1 MSGRSITANC
11 LRPDREIKNLTG
23 KKNQLNETLKETLR
37 VIPLGG
43 LGEIGKNMMAFE
55 FGADIIIVDC
65 GVQFPEEGM
74 PGVDLIIPDVSYLV
88 ERADRV
94 RGILITHGHEDH
106 IGALPFVLPQLA
118 APVFAPRLAQGLI
131 AAKLK
136 ERRATRGFEC
146 TPIDP
151 GIPYQFGE
159 NFAARWFRVC
169 HSIPDAMGIAI
180 NTPVGTVIH
189 TGDFKIDH
197 TPVDGRT
204 IDLTALAKY
213 GDDGVLLLLSDSTY
227 AEVPGYTLSERVV
240 GEALDRA
247 IREAPGRV
255 LVATF
260 ASLVS
265 RVQQVV
271 DAAERHG
278 RKVSIVGRSMVDT
291 VNVATQLDYLRL
303 PPGILL
309 PLSATRNLPPEQV
322 VLLTTGSQGEPTSA
336 LVRIAKEEHR
346 DVRIMPGDT
355 VVISAT
361 PIPGNE
367 LPVSRTI
374 DNLLRQKARVLYD
387 RIATVHVHGH
397 ASQEELKLVLSL
409 VKPRFFVPVHG
420 EYRHLNA
427 HAQIAWDMGVA
438 EDGIFVL
445 EDGDVLELTA
455 TEGKTAERINAGPI
469 YVDGISRRD
478 VQSPVLTQRRSLSK
492 DGVVVVALTVE
503 QGSLTLAAEPLTV
516 ASGFMEE
523 GETDTLFA
531 ELAAH
536 IVSELSFNGG
546 SPASYDELKA
556 KVRETAR
563 KFIASETR
571 RSPMIIPVVTE
582 V

>member
-1 MSGRSITANC
+1 MA
-11 LRPDREIKNLTG
+11 EK
-23 KKNQLNETLKETLR
+23 LR

-43 LGEIGKNMMAFE
+43 LGEIGKNMLALE
-55 FGADIIIVDC
+55 YGDDIVVVDC

-74 PGVDLIIPDVSYLV
+74 LGVDLIIPDVSYLV

-106 IGALPFVLPQLA
+106 IGALPYVLPQLS
-118 APVFAPRLAQGLI
+118 APVFAPLLAHGLI
-131 AAKLK
+131 SAKLK
-136 ERRATRGFEC
+136 ERRATREFSV
-146 TPIDP
+146 TAIDP
-151 GIPYQFGE
+151 GVPYQFGQH
-159 NFAARWFRVC
+159 FAARWFRVC

-180 NTPVGTVIH
+180 STPLGTVIH

-204 IDLTALAKY
+204 IDLTALANY
-213 GDDGVLLLLSDSTY
+213 GSEGVLLLLSDSTY
-227 AEVPGYTLSERVV
+227 AEVPGYTPSEQVV

-255 LVATF
+255 MVATF

-291 VNVATQLDYLRL
+291 ANVASDLGYLRL
-303 PPGILL
+303 PPGILQ
-309 PLSATRNLPPEQV
+309 PLHATRDLPPEQV
-322 VLLTTGSQGEPTSA
+322 VLMTTGSQGEPTSA
-336 LVRIAKEEHR
+336 LVRIANEGHR
-346 DVRIMPGDT
+346 DVKIMAGDT

-367 LPVSRTI
+367 LHVSRTI
-374 DNLLRQKARVLYD
+374 DNLLRQGARVLYD
-387 RIATVHVHGH
+387 RNATVHVHGH

-409 VKPRFFVPVHG
+409 VKPRHFVPVHG

-427 HAQIAWDMGVA
+427 HAQLAWDMGVA
-438 EDGIFVL
+438 EEGIFVL
-445 EDGDVLELTA
+445 EDGDVLELDA
-455 TEGKTAERINAGPI
+455 TGGAIGERIKAGPI

-478 VQSPVLTQRRSLSK
+478 VQSPVLSQRRSLSR
-492 DGVVVVALTVE
+492 DGVVVIVLTIGQDSRLPTVR
-503 QGSLTLAAEPLTV
+503 PLTV

-523 GETDTLFA
+523 GESNQLFE
-531 ELAAH
+531 ELAEHLVAE
-536 IVSELSFNGG
+536 ISSNGG
-546 SPASYDELKA
+546 PPSSNEELKR

-563 KFIASETR
+563 SFIANATR

>member
-1 MSGRSITANC
+1 MVEK
-11 LRPDREIKNLTG
+11 LRI
-23 KKNQLNETLKETLR
+23 
-37 VIPLGG
+37 IPLGG
-43 LGEIGKNMMAFE
+43 LGEIGKNMMALE
-55 FGADIIIVDC
+55 FGDDIVIVDC

-74 PGVDLIIPDVSYLV
+74 LGVDLIIPDVSYLV
-88 ERADRV
+88 ERVDRV
-94 RGILITHGHEDH
+94 RGILITHDEDH
-106 IGALPFVLPQLA
+106 IGALPFVLPQLPV
-118 APVFAPRLAQGLI
+118 PVFAPKLAHGLI
-131 AAKLK
+131 SAKLK
-136 ERRATRGFEC
+136 ERRITREFTS

-151 GIPYQFGE
+151 GIPYQFGQ

-180 NTPVGTVIH
+180 STPIGTVIH

-204 IDLTALAKY
+204 IELTTLANY
-213 GDDGVLLLLSDSTY
+213 GTEGVLLLLSDSTY
-227 AEVPGYTLSERVV
+227 AEVPGYTPSEQVV

-255 LVATF
+255 MVATF

-271 DAAERHG
+271 DAAEKYG

-291 VNVATQLDYLRL
+291 VNVASDLDYLRL

-309 PLSATRNLPPEQV
+309 PLNATRNLPPEQV

-336 LVRIAKEEHR
+336 LVRISNNEHR
-346 DVRIMPGDT
+346 DVKIMPGDT
-355 VVISAT
+355 VVVSAT

-367 LPVSRTI
+367 VPVSRTI
-374 DNLLRQKARVLYD
+374 DNLLRQGARVLHD

-427 HAQIAWDMGVA
+427 HAQLAWDMGVA
-438 EDGIFVL
+438 KEGIFVL
-445 EDGDVLELTA
+445 EDGDVLELDAEKGTA
-455 TEGKTAERINAGPI
+455 GERIKAGPI

-478 VQSPVLTQRRSLSK
+478 VQSPVLSQRRSLSK
-492 DGVVVVALTVE
+492 DGVVVVVLTIGHDSRMPTV
-503 QGSLTLAAEPLTV
+503 QPLTV

-523 GETDTLFA
+523 GETGALFE
-531 ELAAH
+531 ELGEH
-536 IVSELSFNGG
+536 LVTELSSNGG
-546 SPASYDELKA
+546 PPTTNDELKR

-563 KFIASETR
+563 SFIANATR
-571 RSPMIIPVVTE
+571 RSPK
-582 V
+582 

>member
-1 MSGRSITANC
+1 MCA
-11 LRPDREIKNLTG
+11 
-23 KKNQLNETLKETLR
+23 QLADKLR

-43 LGEIGKNMMAFE
+43 LGEIGKNMMALE
-55 FGADIIIVDC
+55 YADDIIIIDC

-74 PGVDLIIPDVSYLV
+74 LGVDLIIPDVSYLV
-88 ERADRV
+88 ERADRI

-106 IGALPFVLPQLA
+106 IGALPFVLPQI
-118 APVFAPRLAQGLI
+118 PTQVFAPRLAHGLI
-131 AAKLK
+131 SAKLK
-136 ERRATRGFEC
+136 ERRATREFTS

-151 GIPYQFGE
+151 GIPYQFGQH
-159 NFAARWFRVC
+159 FAARWFRVC
-169 HSIPDAMGIAI
+169 HSIPDAMGIAVS
-180 NTPVGTVIH
+180 TPLGTVIH

-204 IDLTALAKY
+204 IDLTTLAGY
-213 GDDGVLLLLSDSTY
+213 GAEGVLLLLSDSTY
-227 AEVPGYTLSERVV
+227 AEVPGYTLSEQVV

-247 IREAPGRV
+247 IGEAPGRV
-255 LVATF
+255 MVATF

-278 RKVSIVGRSMVDT
+278 RKVSIVGRSMVET
-291 VNVATQLDYLRL
+291 VNVASELGYLRL

-309 PLSATRNLPPEQV
+309 PLNGTRNLPPDQV
-322 VLLTTGSQGEPTSA
+322 VLMTTGSQGEPTSA
-336 LVRIAKEEHR
+336 LVRIANEEHR
-346 DVRIMPGDT
+346 DVKIMAGDT

-374 DNLLRQKARVLYD
+374 DNLLRQGARVLYD

-409 VKPRFFVPVHG
+409 VKPHYFVPVHG

-427 HAQIAWDMGVA
+427 HAQLAWDMGVGQ
-438 EDGIFVL
+438 DGIFVL
-445 EDGDVLELTA
+445 EDGDVLELGASGASTV
-455 TEGKTAERINAGPI
+455 GRIKAGPI
-469 YVDGISRRD
+469 FVDGVSRRD
-478 VQSPVLTQRRSLSK
+478 TQSPILTQRRSLSK
-492 DGVVVVALTVE
+492 DGVVVVVLTVDRD
-503 QGSLTLAAEPLTV
+503 SLAPTGDPLTV
-516 ASGFMEE
+516 ASGFMDE
-523 GETDTLFA
+523 GETGSLFD
-531 ELAAH
+531 ELGAH
-536 IVSELSFNGG
+536 LVSELSANGG
-546 SPASYDELKA
+546 PPSTQDELKA

-563 KFIASETR
+563 SFIANATR

>member
-1 MSGRSITANC
+1 MNAQKS
-11 LRPDREIKNLTG
+11 EK
-23 KKNQLNETLKETLR
+23 LR

-43 LGEIGKNMMAFE
+43 LGEIGKNMMALE
-55 FGADIIIVDC
+55 YDDEIVIIDC

-88 ERADRV
+88 ERADRI

-106 IGALPFVLPQLA
+106 IGALPLILPQI
-118 APVFAPRLAQGLI
+118 PTQVFAPRLAHGLI
-131 AAKLK
+131 SAKLK
-136 ERRATRGFEC
+136 ERRATREFTS

-151 GIPYQFGE
+151 GIPYQFGQY
-159 NFAARWFRVC
+159 FAARWFRVC
-169 HSIPDAMGIAI
+169 HSIPDAMGIALH
-180 NTPVGTVIH
+180 TPLGTVIH

-204 IDLTALAKY
+204 IDLTTLASY
-213 GDDGVLLLLSDSTY
+213 GEEGVLLLLSDSTY
-227 AEVPGYTLSERVV
+227 AEVPGYTPSERVV

-271 DAAERHG
+271 DAAARYG
-278 RKVSIVGRSMVDT
+278 RKVSIVGRSMVGT
-291 VNVATQLDYLRL
+291 VNVASELGYLRL
-303 PPGILL
+303 PPGVLL
-309 PLSATRNLPPEQV
+309 PLNATRNMPPEQV
-322 VLLTTGSQGEPTSA
+322 VLMTTGSQGEPTSA
-336 LVRIAKEEHR
+336 LVRIANEEHR
-346 DVRIMPGDT
+346 DVSIMAGDT

-374 DNLLRQKARVLYD
+374 DNLLRQGARVLYD

-409 VKPRFFVPVHG
+409 VKPRYFVPVHG

-427 HAQIAWDMGVA
+427 HAQLAWDMGTGK
-438 EDGIFVL
+438 DGIFVL
-445 EDGDVLELTA
+445 EDGDVLEIGP
-455 TEGKTAERINAGPI
+455 EGASTGERIKAGPI

-478 VQSPVLTQRRSLSK
+478 TRSKVLTQRRSLSK
-492 DGVVVVALTVE
+492 DGVVVVVVPLDRVSRSPA
-503 QGSLTLAAEPLTV
+503 GDPLTV

-523 GETDTLFA
+523 GETETLFQ
-531 ELAAH
+531 ELGAH
-536 IVSELSFNGG
+536 LVSELSLNGG
-546 SPASYDELKA
+546 PPPTEDEIKS

-563 KFIASETR
+563 SFIGNVTR

>member
-1 MSGRSITANC
+1 MIQQQT
-11 LRPDREIKNLTG
+11 EK
-23 KKNQLNETLKETLR
+23 LR

-43 LGEIGKNMMAFE
+43 LGEIGKNMMALE
-55 FGADIIIVDC
+55 FGDDIIIIDC

-74 PGVDLIIPDVSYLV
+74 LGVDLIIPNVSYLV

-106 IGALPFVLPQLA
+106 IGALPYVLPQLPA
-118 APVFAPRLAQGLI
+118 KVFAPRLAHGLI
-131 AAKLK
+131 SAKLK
-136 ERRATRGFEC
+136 ERRATRVFEC

-151 GIPYQFGE
+151 GIPYQFGQ

-169 HSIPDAMGIAI
+169 HSIPDAMGIAVS
-180 NTPVGTVIH
+180 TPLGTVIH

-204 IDLTALAKY
+204 IDLTALANY
-213 GDDGVLLLLSDSTY
+213 GSEGVLLLLSDSTY
-227 AEVPGYTLSERVV
+227 AEVPGYTPSEQVV

-255 LVATF
+255 MVATF

-291 VNVATQLDYLRL
+291 VNVASELGYLRM

-309 PLSATRNLPPEQV
+309 PLNSTRELPPEQV
-322 VLLTTGSQGEPTSA
+322 VLMTTGSQGEPTSA
-336 LVRIAKEEHR
+336 LVRIANQEHR

-367 LPVSRTI
+367 LAVSRTI
-374 DNLLRQKARVLYD
+374 DNLLRQKARVIYD

-409 VKPRFFVPVHG
+409 VKPRYFVPVHG

-427 HAQIAWDMGVA
+427 HAQLAWDLGLA
-438 EDGIFVL
+438 KDGIFIL
-445 EDGDVLELTA
+445 EDGHVLELGA
-455 TEGKTAERINAGPI
+455 EGSTTGEQVIAGPI
-469 YVDGISRRD
+469 YLDGISRRD
-478 VQSPVLTQRRSLSK
+478 MQSPVLTQRRSLSR
-492 DGVVVVALTVE
+492 DGVVVVVLTVE
-503 QGSLTLAAEPLTV
+503 QGSLVPAGEPLTV

-523 GETDTLFA
+523 GETVGLFE
-531 ELAAH
+531 ELGSH
-536 IVSELSFNGG
+536 LLSQLSANGG
-546 SPASYDELKA
+546 SPSTHDELKS

-563 KFIASETR
+563 SFIANATR

>member
-1 MSGRSITANC
+1 MSDQT
-11 LRPDREIKNLTG
+11 T
-23 KKNQLNETLKETLR
+23 ETLR

-43 LGEIGKNMMAFE
+43 LGEIGKNMLALE
-55 FGADIIIVDC
+55 YADDIVIIDC

-74 PGVDLIIPDVSYLV
+74 LGVDLIIPDVSYLV
-88 ERADRV
+88 ERADRI

-106 IGALPFVLPQLA
+106 IGALPFILPQI
-118 APVFAPRLAQGLI
+118 PSDVYAPRLAHGLI
-131 AAKLK
+131 SAKLK
-136 ERRATRGFEC
+136 ERRATRQFTS

-151 GIPYQFGE
+151 GIAYQFGQH
-159 NFAARWFRVC
+159 FAARWFRVC

-180 NTPVGTVIH
+180 STPLGTVIH

-204 IDLTALAKY
+204 IDLTALARY
-213 GDDGVLLLLSDSTY
+213 GDSGVLLLLSDSTY
-227 AEVPGYTLSERVV
+227 AEVPGYTPSERLV

-247 IREAPGRV
+247 IGEAPGRV
-255 LVATF
+255 MVATF

-271 DAAERHG
+271 DAAQHHG
-278 RKVSIVGRSMVDT
+278 RKVSIVGRSMVET
-291 VNVATQLDYLRL
+291 VNVASELGYLRL
-303 PPGILL
+303 PPGVLL

-322 VLLTTGSQGEPTSA
+322 VLMTTGSQGEPTSA
-336 LVRIAKEEHR
+336 LVRIANEEHR
-346 DVRIMPGDT
+346 DVSIMAGDT

-374 DNLLRQKARVLYD
+374 DNLLRQGARVVYD

-397 ASQEELKLVLSL
+397 ASQEELKLVLNL
-409 VKPRFFVPVHG
+409 VKPRYFVPVHG

-427 HAQIAWDMGVA
+427 HAQIAWDLGVA
-438 EDGIFVL
+438 QDGIFVL
-445 EDGDVLELTA
+445 EDGDVLEFGPDGA
-455 TEGKTAERINAGPI
+455 KTGERIKAGPI
-469 YVDGISRRD
+469 FVDGVSRRD
-478 VQSPVLTQRRSLSK
+478 TRSRVLTQRRSLSR
-492 DGVVVVALTVE
+492 DGVVVVVVPIDRTNGLPA
-503 QGSLTLAAEPLTV
+503 GDPLTV
-516 ASGFMEE
+516 ASGFMEDSE
-523 GETDTLFA
+523 TGELFQ
-531 ELAAH
+531 ELGIH
-536 IVSELSFNGG
+536 LVTELSQNGG
-546 SPASYDELKA
+546 PPPTQDEIKS

-563 KFIASETR
+563 SFIVNSTR

>member
-1 MSGRSITANC
+1 MNAQVS
-11 LRPDREIKNLTG
+11 EK
-23 KKNQLNETLKETLR
+23 LR

-43 LGEIGKNMMAFE
+43 LGEIGKNMMALE
-55 FGADIIIVDC
+55 YADEIIIIDC

-74 PGVDLIIPDVSYLV
+74 LGVDLIIPDVSYLM
-88 ERADRV
+88 ERADKI

-106 IGALPFVLPQLA
+106 IGALPFILPQI
-118 APVFAPRLAQGLI
+118 PTHVFAPRLAHGLI
-131 AAKLK
+131 SAKLK
-136 ERRATRGFEC
+136 ERRATREFTS

-151 GIPYQFGE
+151 GIPYQFGQH
-159 NFAARWFRVC
+159 FAARWFRVC

-180 NTPVGTVIH
+180 STPLGTVIH

-204 IDLTALAKY
+204 FDLTALASY
-213 GDDGVLLLLSDSTY
+213 GEDGVLLLLSDSTY
-227 AEVPGYTLSERVV
+227 AEVPGYTPSERVV

-291 VNVATQLDYLRL
+291 VNVASELGYLRL

-309 PLSATRNLPPEQV
+309 PLNATRKLPPDQV
-322 VLLTTGSQGEPTSA
+322 VLMTTGSQGEPTSA
-336 LVRIAKEEHR
+336 LVRIANEDHR
-346 DVRIMPGDT
+346 DVSIMAGDT

-374 DNLLRQKARVLYD
+374 DNLLRQGARVLYD

-409 VKPRFFVPVHG
+409 VKPRYFVPVHG

-427 HAQIAWDMGVA
+427 HAQLAWDLGTA
-438 EDGIFVL
+438 KDGIFVL
-445 EDGDVLELTA
+445 EDGDVLELSADGPSTG
-455 TEGKTAERINAGPI
+455 EQIKAGPI
-469 YVDGISRRD
+469 FVDGLARRD
-478 VQSPVLTQRRSLSK
+478 TRSKVLTQRRSLSR
-492 DGVVVVALTVE
+492 DGVVVVVVPLDRNSRAPA
-503 QGSLTLAAEPLTV
+503 GDPLTV
-516 ASGFMEE
+516 ASGFMED
-523 GETDTLFA
+523 GETDSLFQ
-531 ELAAH
+531 ELGAH
-536 IVSELSFNGG
+536 LVSELALSGG
-546 SPASYDELKA
+546 PPPAEDEIKA

-563 KFIASETR
+563 SFISNVTR

>member
-1 MSGRSITANC
+1 MTT
-11 LRPDREIKNLTG
+11 LQTG
-23 KKNQLNETLKETLR
+23 KLR

-43 LGEIGKNMMAFE
+43 LGEIGKNMMALE
-55 FGADIIIVDC
+55 FGDDIIIVDC

-74 PGVDLIIPDVSYLV
+74 LGVDLIIPDISYLV

-106 IGALPFVLPQLA
+106 IGALPFVLPQLT
-118 APVFAPRLAQGLI
+118 APVFAPRLAHGLI

-151 GIPYQFGE
+151 GIPYQFGQ

-180 NTPVGTVIH
+180 STPLGTVIH

-204 IDLTALAKY
+204 IDLTALANY
-213 GDDGVLLLLSDSTY
+213 GAEGVLLLLSDSTY
-227 AEVPGYTLSERVV
+227 AEVPGYTPSERLV

-255 LVATF
+255 MVATF

-271 DAAERHG
+271 DAAERYG

-291 VNVATQLDYLRL
+291 VNVASDLGYLRL

-309 PLSATRNLPPEQV
+309 PLNSTRNLPPEQV

-346 DVRIMPGDT
+346 DVKIMAGDT

-367 LPVSRTI
+367 LHVSRTI
-374 DNLLRQKARVLYD
+374 DNLLRQRARVLYD

-409 VKPRFFVPVHG
+409 VKPRYFVPVHG
-420 EYRHLNA
+420 EYRHLRA

-445 EDGDVLELTA
+445 EDGDVLEIGADGGNTA
-455 TEGKTAERINAGPI
+455 DKIKAGPI
-469 YVDGISRRD
+469 YVDGVSRRD
-478 VQSPVLTQRRSLSK
+478 VQSPVLSQRRSLSK
-492 DGVVVVALTVE
+492 DGVVVVAIKVE
-503 QGSLTLAAEPLTV
+503 QGSLVPAGAPLTV

-523 GETDTLFA
+523 GETGTLF
-531 ELAAH
+531 EDLGAH
-536 IVSELSFNGG
+536 IVLELSSNGG
-546 SPASYDELKA
+546 PPATCDELKA

-563 KFIASETR
+563 SFIANATR

>member
-1 MSGRSITANC
+1 MCAQSAEK
-11 LRPDREIKNLTG
+11 LRI
-23 KKNQLNETLKETLR
+23 
-37 VIPLGG
+37 IPLGG
-43 LGEIGKNMMAFE
+43 LGEIGKNMLALE
-55 FGADIIIVDC
+55 YADDIIIVDC

-74 PGVDLIIPDVSYLV
+74 LGVDLIIPDVSYLV
-88 ERADRV
+88 ERADRI

-106 IGALPFVLPQLA
+106 IGALPFVLPQI
-118 APVFAPRLAQGLI
+118 PCQVFAPRLAHGLI
-131 AAKLK
+131 SAKLK
-136 ERRATRGFEC
+136 ERRATREFTS

-151 GIPYQFGE
+151 GIPYQFGQH
-159 NFAARWFRVC
+159 FAARWFRVC

-180 NTPVGTVIH
+180 STPLGTVIH

-204 IDLTALAKY
+204 FDLNTLANY
-213 GDDGVLLLLSDSTY
+213 GETGVLLLLSDSTY
-227 AEVPGYTLSERVV
+227 AEVPGYTPSERVV

-247 IREAPGRV
+247 IGEAPGRV
-255 LVATF
+255 MVATF

-278 RKVSIVGRSMVDT
+278 RKVSIVGRSMVET
-291 VNVATQLDYLRL
+291 VNVASELGYLRL

-309 PLSATRNLPPEQV
+309 PLNATRKLPPEQV
-322 VLLTTGSQGEPTSA
+322 VLMTTGSQGEPTSA
-336 LVRIAKEEHR
+336 LVRIANKDHR
-346 DVRIMPGDT
+346 DVTIMAGDT

-374 DNLLRQKARVLYD
+374 DNLLRQGAKVLYD

-409 VKPRFFVPVHG
+409 VKPRYFVPVHG
-420 EYRHLNA
+420 EYRHLNS
-427 HAQIAWDMGVA
+427 HAQLAWDLGVVR
-438 EDGIFVL
+438 DGIFVL
-445 EDGDVLELTA
+445 EDGDVLELSSSGAST
-455 TEGKTAERINAGPI
+455 GERIKAGPI
-469 YVDGISRRD
+469 FVDGLSRRD
-478 VQSPVLTQRRSLSK
+478 TRSKVLTQRRSLSR
-492 DGVVVVALTVE
+492 DGVVVVVVPVDRV
-503 QGSLTLAAEPLTV
+503 SRVLAGDPLTV
-516 ASGFMEE
+516 ASGFMED
-523 GETDTLFA
+523 GETDSLFQ
-531 ELAAH
+531 ELGTQL
-536 IVSELSFNGG
+536 VSELSSNGG
-546 SPASYDELKA
+546 PPPDEDELKA

-563 KFIASETR
+563 SFIANVTR

>member
-1 MSGRSITANC
+1 MA
-11 LRPDREIKNLTG
+11 EK
-23 KKNQLNETLKETLR
+23 LR

-43 LGEIGKNMMAFE
+43 LGEIGKNMMALE
-55 FGADIIIVDC
+55 YDDDIIIVDC

-74 PGVDLIIPDVSYLV
+74 PGVDLIIPDVSYLI
-88 ERADRV
+88 ERADRI

-106 IGALPFVLPQLA
+106 IGALPFILPQI
-118 APVFAPRLAQGLI
+118 PTDVFAPRLAHGLI
-131 AAKLK
+131 SAKLK
-136 ERRATRGFEC
+136 ERRASRGFAS

-151 GIPYQFGE
+151 GVPYQFGQH
-159 NFAARWFRVC
+159 FAARWFRVC

-180 NTPVGTVIH
+180 STPLGTVIH

-213 GDDGVLLLLSDSTY
+213 GDEGVLLLLSDSTY
-227 AEVPGYTLSERVV
+227 AEVPGYTPSEQVV

-255 LVATF
+255 MVATF

-271 DAAERHG
+271 DAAERYG

-291 VNVATQLDYLRL
+291 VNVASGLGYLRL

-309 PLSATRNLPPEQV
+309 PMHATRNLPPEQV

-346 DVRIMPGDT
+346 DVRIMSGDT

-374 DNLLRQKARVLYD
+374 DNLLRQGAHVLYD

-409 VKPRFFVPVHG
+409 VKPRYFVPVHG

-438 EDGIFVL
+438 EEGIFVL
-445 EDGDVLELTA
+445 EDGDVLELSAAGGA
-455 TEGKTAERINAGPI
+455 TGERVAAGPI
-469 YVDGISRRD
+469 YVDGLSRRD
-478 VQSPVLTQRRSLSK
+478 TQSPVLSQRRSLSK
-492 DGVVVVALTVE
+492 DGVVVVVLTIE
-503 QGSLTLAAEPLTV
+503 QGSRLPASQPLTV

-523 GETDTLFA
+523 GETGHLFQ
-531 ELAAH
+531 ELGEH
-536 IVSELSFNGG
+536 LVTELSANGG
-546 SPASYDELKA
+546 PPPNNDELKR

-563 KFIASETR
+563 GFIANATR